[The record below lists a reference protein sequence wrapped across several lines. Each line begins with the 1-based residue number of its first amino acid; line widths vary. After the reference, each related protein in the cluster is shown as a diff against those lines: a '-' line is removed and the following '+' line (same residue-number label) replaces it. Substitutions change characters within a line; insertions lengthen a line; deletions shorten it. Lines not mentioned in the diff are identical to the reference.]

1 MSDAANALCI
11 SDLIQQAMLRYG
23 DATAIITTKER
34 LSYRQLDE
42 RSQQL
47 AAYLQSNGV
56 GRGQRVALHL
66 RNGAEYVVADLAIF
80 KLNAVKVPLNELMA
94 PSELEYC
101 LKHSRA
107 TAIVSHASL
116 PMPSGGTEHL
126 TVRIS
131 VADEKPARADW
142 TSWEKA
148 SLNMR
153 AFEAH
158 ARPQPD
164 DIALIAYTGGT
175 TGHPKGVQHEQ
186 HRLALNL
193 LAHIIFGDIRAD
205 EVMLLTT
212 PLPHSAGYH
221 LLACLVQGGTI
232 VLAPRYDPATFV
244 ALVEKHQVT
253 WTFAVPTMLYRLFDY
268 LLESEQRPDCLRTIV
283 YGAAPMNK
291 ERLTEGLDLL
301 GPIFLQLF
309 GQTECP
315 NYITTLS
322 KPDHLKSELLASC
335 GRAVSMLD
343 LRIRK
348 ADGSIAAPGE
358 VGEVEVYSPYSLTEY
373 YMDPVA
379 TSLAIKHGWLSTGDL
394 GFLDQSRYLF
404 LVDRAKDMIISGGMN
419 VYCVEVEAALRQHK
433 SVRDAAVVGVADTDW
448 GEAVIAFVTTAHH
461 VSEEDVRAFAKT
473 LLSSYKVPKR
483 VIIVDDLPV
492 TKFGKIDKKALRSSL
507 CG

>member
-1 MSDAANALCI
+1 MNAAANGLCI

-23 DATAIITTKER
+23 DATAIIATKEH

-42 RSQQL
+42 RSRQL
-47 AAYLQSNGV
+47 AAYLQANGV
-56 GRGQRVALHL
+56 DRGQRVALHL
-66 RNGAEYVVADLAIF
+66 RNGVEYVIADLAIL

-101 LKHSRA
+101 LAHSGA
-107 TAIVSHASL
+107 SAIVSHASL

-142 TSWEKA
+142 TSWENA
-148 SLNMR
+148 SSNRR
-153 AFEAH
+153 AFEAR
-158 ARPQPD
+158 APQPD

-244 ALVEKHQVT
+244 ALVEKYRVT

-268 LLESEQRPDCLRTIV
+268 LLQLEHRPDCLRTIV
-283 YGAAPMNK
+283 YGAAPMNR

-348 ADGSIAAPGE
+348 ADGSFAEPGE
-358 VGEVEVYSPYSLTEY
+358 VGEVEVLSPYSLTEY

-379 TSLAIKHGWLSTGDL
+379 TKSAIKHGWLSTGDL
-394 GFLDQSRYLF
+394 GYLDQSRYLF

-433 SVRDAAVVGVADTDW
+433 SVRDAAVVGIADADW
-448 GEAVIAFVTTAHH
+448 GEAVIAFVTATPHI
-461 VSEEDVRAFAKT
+461 SEEDVRAFAKT

-507 CG
+507 CR